1 MSLGMLD
8 STGEPSTICVKLM
21 LCSSGCVTDTLRRTL
36 YSLVTTTQMKS
47 PGIYSFHE
55 LRRFSAMMSAG
66 MMNGARDL
74 SVLIHMKS
82 KSPAIGK
89 DTGSSLPVD
98 IGCPLLSR
106 HEPGRK

>member
-1 MSLGMLD
+1 M
-8 STGEPSTICVKLM
+8 
-21 LCSSGCVTDTLRRTL
+21 TDTLRSTL

-74 SVLIHMKS
+74 SVLMHMKS
-82 KSPAIGK
+82 KSPAIDDRNAELYFQCNYDNGMIQK
-89 DTGSSLPVD
+89 KEEMDSCFFLRNLRILQRTFENFVWWN
-98 IGCPLLSR
+98 
-106 HEPGRK
+106 